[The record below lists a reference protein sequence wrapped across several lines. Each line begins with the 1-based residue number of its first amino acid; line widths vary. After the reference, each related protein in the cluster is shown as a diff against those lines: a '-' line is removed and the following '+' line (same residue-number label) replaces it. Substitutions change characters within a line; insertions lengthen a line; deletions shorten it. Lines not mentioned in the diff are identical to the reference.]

1 MRGLDPVDWVGW
13 LATAVFVASYR
24 FKDQQTLRWI
34 QAVAAVLWVGYGVA
48 RQALPV
54 VIANLLVAGMAVYSS
69 RQVGPEISRARDE
82 DQSRTSLPCS

>member
-1 MRGLDPVDWVGW
+1 MRGLDPIDWVGW

-34 QAVAAVLWVGYGVA
+34 QAAAAVLWVGYGVA

-69 RQVGPEISRARDE
+69 RAVRPEISRASGS